1 MEKHDDMAWLQ
12 EYEELLFGF
21 SRTQE
26 TMARACEMK
35 LQHMPTYLYKYR
47 ACNENTLAAL
57 DGDFLYSSPPR
68 EFNDIFEGPIEIV
81 FEDAKN
87 NFLQKSYD
95 NLRSEFPF
103 LPKRTI
109 NSSTDYLESISMA
122 FGGSLQELKSDA
134 LLCEQIEFLQN
145 KMDTVVF
152 DHINYQIDNARNRY
166 NICCFC
172 SEYNNP
178 LMWAYYADNQKG
190 FCIGYDIKAQ
200 NNNLT
205 HLTFPVIYKNNC
217 NWVIHDVDE
226 INGSDCM
233 HMLTIK
239 SEKWQHENEWRTFFM
254 PSPHSRREPM
264 PVAKEVYLGAKIERA
279 YEIQIREICKKKK
292 IKLFK
297 MVPQMSNQRLV
308 EVPMEE

>member
-68 EFNDIFEGPIEIV
+68 EFNDIFEGPIEII

-87 NFLQKSYD
+87 NFLQKGYD
-95 NLRSEFPF
+95 RLRIEYPF
-103 LPKRTI
+103 LPQRRI
-109 NSSTDYLESISMA
+109 NSSNEYLESITMA
-122 FGGSLQELKSDA
+122 FGGSLEELKADM
-134 LLCEQIEFLQN
+134 LLHAKIELL
-145 KMDTVVF
+145 KREMDTLVA
-152 DHINYQIDNARNRY
+152 DNINFQRDYARNRY

-172 SEYNNP
+172 SQYNNL

-205 HLTFPVIYKNNC
+205 HLTLPVIYKNNSSL
-217 NWVIHDVDE
+217 VIHDVDE

-239 SEKWQHENEWRTFFM
+239 SKKWKHENEWRAFFM

-264 PVAKEVYLGAKIERA
+264 PVAKEVYLGAKIEKA
-279 YEIQIREICKKKK
+279 YEMQIREICKKKK
-292 IKLFK
+292 IKLLK
-297 MVPQMSNQRLV
+297 MVPQISNQRLV
-308 EVPMEE
+308 EVPVEE